1 MSLTKAMKAAKYA
14 AAEEERKFLA
24 EEASGE
30 GEKSD
35 EGASAEN
42 LESNLD
48 AEAFEA
54 TEGGSL

>member
-1 MSLTKAMKAAKYA
+1 MWLAIRKVCITLGVGMSLTKAMKAAKYA

-42 LESNLD
+42 LE
-48 AEAFEA
+48 
-54 TEGGSL
+54 